1 MTSSPRPAQASAGG
15 SLIKSLA
22 DNSDG
27 SSLATRMRRA
37 RFALF
42 LSLLGTL
49 KGHAAILDIGGTQD
63 FWHQMT
69 GGDPGDATVT
79 LLNVEHQPVT
89 SKKFVSA
96 VGDAR
101 AMPQYLTGSFD
112 VVFSNSVIEHVGTYD
127 QQRAMA
133 AEIRR
138 VGTRYWVQ
146 TPNKRF
152 PLEPHFLFPFFQYLP
167 SSVRAQMVNR
177 FDVGW
182 YKRIPDLEVARAEVD
197 SIQLLTKKKF
207 VALFPGATIHAE
219 KLGGLTK
226 SFVAYYG
233 WDTAYEAIATLK

>member
-1 MTSSPRPAQASAGG
+1 VTKSPRPAAASAGG

-27 SSLATRMRRA
+27 QSLATRMRRA

-49 KGHAAILDIGGTQD
+49 KGHVAILDIGGTQD
-63 FWHQMT
+63 FWLQMT

-89 SKKFVSA
+89 SKKFISA
-96 VGDAR
+96 AGDAR
-101 AMPQYLTGSFD
+101 SMPQYGAGSFD
-112 VVFSNSVIEHVGTYD
+112 VVFSNSVIEHVGSYD

-133 AEIRR
+133 SEIRR
-138 VGTRYWVQ
+138 VGKRYWVQ

-167 SSVRAQMVNR
+167 TSVRAQMVHR

-182 YKRIPDLEVARAEVD
+182 YKRIPDLAMARAEVD
-197 SIQLLTKKKF
+197 SIQLLTKRRF
-207 VALFPGATIHAE
+207 AALFPGATIHCE
-219 KLGGLTK
+219 KLGGLNK
-226 SFVAYYG
+226 SFVAYDG
-233 WDTAYEAIATLK
+233 FEARPG